1 MMEFLTRLKNI
12 GKLYYSISDLI
23 KVTGLARDSLYV
35 ALSRYVKKKVIIRLT
50 AGIYILPEQYDRL
63 ETIANELYSP
73 SYLSFESALSRYGI
87 ISQVPYSLTFAT
99 TRKSLRRSLAET
111 HVEYRSIKAQLFT
124 GYENNGSIFIATP
137 EKAILDSL
145 YLVSFGKSMTK
156 LKDPGLKEVNI
167 QKMKKLARIYPK
179 RTQELM
185 YRFLK
190 NFNA

>member
-87 ISQVPYSLTFAT
+87 ISQIPYSLTFAT

-145 YLVSFGKSMTK
+145 YLVSFGKSMTQ
-156 LKDPGLKEVNI
+156 LKNPGLKEVNI

-190 NFNA
+190 KFNA

>member
-145 YLVSFGKSMTK
+145 YLVSFGKSMTQ
-156 LKDPGLKEVNI
+156 LKNPGLKEVNI

-190 NFNA
+190 NFNV

>member
-145 YLVSFGKSMTK
+145 YLVSFGKSMTQ
-156 LKDPGLKEVNI
+156 LKNPGLKEVNV

>member
-145 YLVSFGKSMTK
+145 YLISFGKSMTQ
-156 LKDPGLKEVNI
+156 LKNPGLKEVNI

-190 NFNA
+190 NFNV

>member
-87 ISQVPYSLTFAT
+87 ISQIPYSLTFAT

-124 GYENNGSIFIATP
+124 GYENNGSTFIATP

-145 YLVSFGKSMTK
+145 YLVSFGKSMTQ
-156 LKDPGLKEVNI
+156 LKNPGLKEVNI

-190 NFNA
+190 NFNV

>member
-145 YLVSFGKSMTK
+145 YLVSFGKSMTQ
-156 LKDPGLKEVNI
+156 LKNPGLKEVNI

>member
-73 SYLSFESALSRYGI
+73 SYLSFESALSWYGI

-99 TRKSLRRSLAET
+99 TRKSLRRLLAET

-145 YLVSFGKSMTK
+145 YLVSFGKSMTQ
-156 LKDPGLKEVNI
+156 LKNPGLKEVNI

>member
-145 YLVSFGKSMTK
+145 YLVSFGKSMTQ
-156 LKDPGLKEVNI
+156 LKNPGLKEVNI

-190 NFNA
+190 KFNA